1 MPKIKILVLTDHMPW
16 GHRSIARSLY
26 QEQSALTDPECI
38 ELEYLEFKTNT
49 TGGGAG
55 YTLISRYF
63 PASHRLF
70 HQLSK
75 PRISREVV
83 RQVSKINLPSLKK
96 KIEEIK
102 PDLIICTY
110 FLLTDALQSW
120 REKESTSFAL
130 WTVVPDPWTC
140 NPVAFTRGCDLHIVY
155 DERAAEQAREHGI
168 EPDKILVTGWW
179 TRPEMFRTFDK
190 SACRQKLG
198 IGDDRPVIFVG
209 GGSLGTAAVTRLLPT
224 LLFLK
229 KDVQFIIN
237 TGTDKGALKNI
248 ERFVRI
254 LKRFRK
260 DDRIRILTLGWI
272 DNMAEVLAATDIVF
286 GKAGPNF
293 LFDCVA
299 CRKPFV
305 AVTHIGGQ
313 EDGNIDLIREK
324 EIGWVREKRPEMV
337 RFLKDY
343 LERPAH
349 YEQLYADNIERE
361 ARINQ
366 KSATVIAERIRCF
379 QPPEAMLRIRV
390 RQHLLQKAFQ
400 KLHARALAG
409 VRPKFRLKP
418 RIKLKPTTMT
428 ELRATLKARMKLKPW
443 PKPRPRQKPKNRR

>member
-1 MPKIKILVLTDHMPW
+1 MPKVKILVLTDHMPW
-16 GHRSIARSLY
+16 GHRSIARSLH
-26 QEQSALTDPECI
+26 QQLSVLADPEHI
-38 ELEYLEFKTNT
+38 QFEYLEFKTNT
-49 TGGGAG
+49 TGAGVG

-63 PASHRLF
+63 PASHKLF

-83 RQVSKINLPSLKK
+83 RQVSKFNLPTLRK

-120 REKESTSFAL
+120 REKECTPFAL

-140 NPVAFTRGCDLHIVY
+140 NPVAFTKGVDLHIVY
-155 DERAAEQAREHGI
+155 DEKAAEQAAEHGI
-168 EPDKILVTGWW
+168 DPDKILITGWW
-179 TRPEMFRTFDK
+179 TRPEMYVKLDK
-190 SACRQKLG
+190 SECRHSLG

-209 GGSLGTAAVTRLLPT
+209 GGSLGTASVTRLLPT

-229 KDVQFIIN
+229 KNVQFIIN
-237 TGTDKGALKNI
+237 TGIDKNALKNV
-248 ERFVRI
+248 ERFTRI

-272 DNMAEVLAATDIVF
+272 DNMAEVLGASDIVF

-324 EIGWVREKRPEMV
+324 QIGWVREKRREMV

-343 LERPAH
+343 LERPEY
-349 YEQLYADNIERE
+349 YEQIYAENIERE
-361 ARINQ
+361 AINNQ
-366 KSATVIAERIRCF
+366 KSAALIAEQISTF
-379 QPPEAMLRIRV
+379 EPPVAMQRV
-390 RQHLLQKAFQ
+390 RDRYHLLNRPLIKRNAKTADRLP
-400 KLHARALAG
+400 KL
-409 VRPKFRLKP
+409 KLKP
-418 RIKLKPTTMT
+418 RIKLKPKPKTHI
-428 ELRATLKARMKLKPW
+428 RLKSW
-443 PKPRPRQKPKNRR
+443 PKPKPRRPR

>member
-16 GHRSIARSLY
+16 GHRSIARSLH
-26 QEQSALTDPECI
+26 QEQSVLADPEQI
-38 ELEYLEFKTNT
+38 EFEYLEFKTNT
-49 TGGGAG
+49 TGGGVG

-63 PASHRLF
+63 PSSHKLF

-75 PRISREVV
+75 PRISREFV
-83 RQVSKINLPSLKK
+83 RQVSKINLPALRK
-96 KIEEIK
+96 KIEEIQ

-120 REKESTSFAL
+120 REKETTSFAL

-155 DERAAEQAREHGI
+155 DERAARQAIEHGI

-179 TRPEMFRTFDK
+179 TRPEMYRSFDREE
-190 SACRQKLG
+190 CRRKLG
-198 IGDDRPVIFVG
+198 IGSDRPVIFVG
-209 GGSLGTAAVTRLLPT
+209 GGSLGTASVTRLLPT

-237 TGTDKGALKNI
+237 TGIDKAALKNV
-248 ERFVRI
+248 ERFTRI

-272 DNMAEVLAATDIVF
+272 DNMAEVLAASDIVF

-324 EIGWVREKRPEMV
+324 EIGWVKEKRREMV

-343 LERPAH
+343 LERPAY
-349 YEQLYADNIERE
+349 YEQLYAANIERE
-361 ARINQ
+361 AQLNQ
-366 KSATVIAERIRCF
+366 RSAAVIAEHIRAF
-379 QPPEAMLRIRV
+379 EPPVAMQRARTSSRQLTEAFKKFRER
-390 RQHLLQKAFQ
+390 
-400 KLHARALAG
+400 ARARAAARPPLKPL
-409 VRPKFRLKP
+409 PKFRLKP
-418 RIKLKPTTMT
+418 RLKLKPNS
-428 ELRATLKARMKLKPW
+428 KALVWIRKW
-443 PKPRPRQKPKNRR
+443 PKEHRHRKP